1 MKKLILIG
9 VLLTISTANADDTV
23 RFNRDIRPILS
34 ENCYFCH
41 GPDSARRKADLR
53 LDTEAGLLGMG
64 EAGPIV
70 VKGQPDK
77 SELIKRALT
86 ANVTEM
92 MPPPKSNK
100 KLTLAQKE
108 LLRKWIQQGAEYE
121 NHWSF
126 VTPVRA
132 ALPKVQNQAWVKNP
146 IDAFILARLEA
157 LKLQPAPQAD
167 RRALLRRL
175 SLDLIGLPPTPEEVE
190 AFVLDPSPNA
200 YEKQVNRLLASE
212 KWGEHRGRYWLDAA
226 RYGDTHGLH
235 FDNLREMWPYRDWV
249 IKAFNRNLPFD
260 QFTLEQIAG
269 DLLPNRTADQQ
280 IASGF
285 HRCNITTNEGGSIAE
300 EVLVH
305 YTQDRVA
312 TTSTVWLGLTA
323 ACAEC
328 HNHKFDPISQKEFYQ
343 LAAFFRNTTQ
353 GAMDGNIPDTP
364 PIIVVPSME
373 DRPRWDE
380 LQQRAAVLKETLPK
394 RRAEARKAFDAW
406 RVTDEAARLTEP
418 LDPTAEAL
426 AVTVQDGEEPLK
438 ITAFQKPLEAPKLE
452 DVAWNAGPTAETK
465 AVSFDGPR
473 GLEVP
478 GVGNIDADKPF
489 SFTAWVYVPTAEGNY
504 TIASKLAASAKDPG
518 PGWKLALN
526 NRVLS
531 VTFSGTKP
539 KDTLVRNSGPVR
551 LEGGKWAHLCVV
563 YDGRRHA
570 NGILL
575 YVNGKLVENARSVTL
590 TRLES
595 NITNEAPLQ
604 LGFGLKGGA
613 LAEVRFFDRVINSEE
628 VGILHNWL
636 GLRRAIAKDVN
647 KLPANLLDSLGLL
660 YFNRFDAAYR
670 KGVEENAAVDEE
682 IKDIRRRSPVTH
694 VMQERAGTM
703 PTAKVLFRGQYDQ
716 PREEVKP
723 GTFSVLPP
731 MPKDAPANRLG
742 LAQWLIAPE
751 NPLTARV
758 AVNRFWQEV
767 FGTGIVRTAEDFGS
781 TGEPPSHPELLDW
794 LAVEF
799 RESGW
804 DVKKLFK
811 TIVMS
816 NTYQQVALVT
826 PEKREKDPQ
835 NRFLSR
841 GPRYRMDGEMIRDYA
856 LAASG
861 LLVHKLGG
869 PSVKPYQPEGVWE
882 AVGILGASNSR
893 DYKQDK
899 GDGLYRRSMYWFWK
913 RMAPPA
919 SLDIFNAPSRE
930 TCTVRRE
937 RTNTPL
943 QALVTMNDPQ
953 YIEAARHLAQLALK
967 KEGDT
972 ATRLDFVAL
981 RLMARPF
988 RAEEQKVVQASL
1000 AEFLDFYRASPK
1012 EAAKLIQVGESR
1024 ADPGMDAPTLA
1035 AWTLATNQLMNL
1047 DEVLN
1052 K

>member
-1 MKKLILIG
+1 MKKLLLVCF
-9 VLLTISTANADDTV
+9 VLQISIANAEEAI

-41 GPDSARRKADLR
+41 GPDSARRKAGLR
-53 LDTEAGLLGMG
+53 LDTEEGLLGAR
-64 EAGPIV
+64 EFGPV
-70 VKGQPDK
+70 VLKGQPEK
-77 SELIKRALT
+77 SELLKRVLSAEAAEL
-86 ANVTEM
+86 
-92 MPPPKSNK
+92 MPPAKSNK
-100 KLTLAQKE
+100 KLTPAQKE
-108 LLRKWIQQGAEYE
+108 TLRKWIQQGAPFE

-126 VTPVRA
+126 VKPVRVEA
-132 ALPKVQNQAWVKNP
+132 PKVNNPSWVWNP
-146 IDAFILARLEA
+146 IDAFILAKLEA
-157 LKLQPAPQAD
+157 MKLQPAAEAE
-167 RRALLRRL
+167 RRALIRRL

-190 AFVLDPSPNA
+190 AFLNDKSPDA
-200 YEKQVNRLLASE
+200 YEKQVDRLLASE

-249 IKAFNRNLPFD
+249 LKAFNRNLPFD
-260 QFTLEQIAG
+260 RFTLEQIAG
-269 DLLPNRTADQQ
+269 DLLPERTPEQQ
-280 IASGF
+280 VASGF

-305 YTQDRVA
+305 YTQDRVV
-312 TTSTVWLGLTA
+312 TTATVWLGLTA
-323 ACAEC
+323 GCAEC
-328 HNHKFDPISQKEFYQ
+328 HNHKFDPITQKEFYQ

-364 PIIVVPSME
+364 PIIVVPSMA

-380 LQQRAAVLKETLPK
+380 LQKLAAEQKAAIQK
-394 RRAEARKAFDAW
+394 RRTEASNAFEAW
-406 RVTDEAARLTEP
+406 RKKDDASRLDEP
-418 LDPTAEAL
+418 LDPEDEAL
-426 AVTVQDGEEPLK
+426 AITIDSGDDPLR
-438 ITAFQKPLEAPKLE
+438 ITSFQKVLENPKLE
-452 DVAWNAGPTAETK
+452 AVTWDAGPIKDSK
-465 AVSFDGPR
+465 AMFFGASR
-473 GLEVP
+473 GLELP
-478 GVGNIDADKPF
+478 GVGDFEADKPF
-489 SFTAWVYVPTAEGNY
+489 TIASWVFIPAAEGNY
-504 TIASKLAASAKDPG
+504 TIASKLAADGKNPG

-526 NRVLS
+526 NRILS
-531 VTFSGTKP
+531 LNLTGNDA
-539 KDTLVRNSGPVR
+539 KDALVRNTGAVR
-551 LEGGKWAHLCVV
+551 LEGGKWAHICVV
-563 YDGRRHA
+563 YDGRRQT
-570 NGILL
+570 NGILF
-575 YVNGKLVENARSVTL
+575 YVNGKLVENARSVSTA
-590 TRLES
+590 RLES
-595 NITNEAPLQ
+595 NIANTAPLH
-604 LGFGLKGGA
+604 LGFGFKGGA
-613 LAEVRFFDRVINSEE
+613 LAEVRYFDRVVNAEE
-628 VGILHNWL
+628 IDILSNWL
-636 GLRRAIAKDVN
+636 NLRRELAQDTD
-647 KLPANLLDSLGLL
+647 KLPAKLLDSLRLVYL
-660 YFNRFDAAYR
+660 NRFDAAYR
-670 KGVEENAAVDEE
+670 KGVAANFEVEEE

-694 VMQERAGTM
+694 VMQERAGSM

-716 PREEVKP
+716 PREEVTP
-723 GTFSVLPP
+723 GTFGVLPP

-742 LAQWLIAPE
+742 LAQWLISPE
-751 NPLTARV
+751 NPLMARV
-758 AVNRFWQEV
+758 TVNRFWQEV

-781 TGEPPSHPELLDW
+781 SGEPPSHPELLDW

-816 NTYQQVALVT
+816 NTYRQAAVVT
-826 PEKREKDPQ
+826 PEKRDKDPQ

-861 LLVHKLGG
+861 LLVHKVGG

-882 AVGILGASNSR
+882 SVGILGASNSR
-893 DYKQDK
+893 DYKEDK
-899 GDGLYRRSMYWFWK
+899 GEGLYRRSLYWFWK

-967 KEGDT
+967 KDGDT
-972 ATRLDFVAL
+972 AARLDFIAL
-981 RLMARPF
+981 RLLARPF
-988 RAEEQKVVQASL
+988 RAEEQKVVQESL
-1000 AEFLDFYRASPK
+1000 GEFLEFYRANPK
-1012 EAAKLIQVGESR
+1012 DAEKLVTVGASQPE
-1024 ADPGMDAPTLA
+1024 PGMEASRLA